1 MKLATHRAMPCH
13 QLKAAGVN
21 VTLGTDGCSSNNN
34 LDMFEEMKAA
44 ALLQKFFWN
53 DPTLLPA
60 PEALHMATAAGAN
73 ALGIGNGTLA
83 AGEPADL
90 ILVTANTACN
100 VPMHHATSNLVY
112 SCSGSAVETVLCN
125 GRVLMLER
133 EVPGEQ
139 EILAGAQRAA
149 SGLVKR
155 AGETG

>member
-1 MKLATHRAMPCH
+1 
-13 QLKAAGVN
+13 
-21 VTLGTDGCSSNNN
+21 
-34 LDMFEEMKAA
+34 MFEEMKAA

-60 PEALHMATAAGAN
+60 PEALHMATAAGAK
-73 ALGIGNGTLA
+73 ALGFGNGILA

-90 ILVTANTACN
+90 ILVTAGTACN
-100 VPMHHATSNLVY
+100 VPIHNIPSNLVY

-133 EVPGEQ
+133 EVPGEE